1 MTFNK
6 IVGTLAIGG
15 AAYLLRNKD
24 SRTKAINQMKTIAC
38 PENIEKLK
46 SQFQSLFNQKL
57 KGNPTQPKLL
67 ESLSDPA
74 FPDYATTER
83 AEAGRP

>member
-1 MTFNK
+1 MILNK

-24 SRTKAINQMKTIAC
+24 SRTKAINQLKSIAT
-38 PENIEKLK
+38 PENIEKVK
-46 SQFQSLFNQKL
+46 TQIQSLFNQKL
-57 KGNPTQPKLL
+57 QGNSNQSKLL
-67 ESLSDPA
+67 ESLADPA

>member
-1 MTFNK
+1 MILNK
-6 IVGTLAIGG
+6 IVGTIAIGG

-24 SRTKAINQMKTIAC
+24 SRTKAINQMRRIAS
-38 PENIEKLK
+38 PENIKKIK
-46 SQFQSLFNQKL
+46 SQIQSLYNQNL
-57 KGNPTQPKLL
+57 KGNSNQPKLV
-67 ESLSDPA
+67 ESLSDSA

>member
-1 MTFNK
+1 MILNK

-24 SRTKAINQMKTIAC
+24 SRTKAINQMKSIAS
-38 PENIEKLK
+38 PENIEKIK
-46 SQFQSLFNQKL
+46 SQIQSLYNQKL
-57 KGNPTQPKLL
+57 KGNTNQPKLL
-67 ESLSDPA
+67 ESLSDQA